1 MRPEAEE
8 KARER
13 TLLVIVA
20 LVLFVPALCELLM
33 VYYSTH
39 PGPPHPVTSIEVEGT
54 EYVLTCRQ
62 TIDGPLDLFLE
73 QCEEGE
79 PQSCTVVEEGNNFEL
94 TCEDMRLRIRDDTI
108 YVESP
113 SGFRVALTYDVQ

>member
-1 MRPEAEE
+1 MKPEAEE

-39 PGPPHPVTSIEVEGT
+39 PGPPHPVASIEVEGT

-79 PQSCTVVEEGNNFEL
+79 PQSCTVVEDGHNFGY
-94 TCEDMRLRIRDDTI
+94 TCKDMILRIQDDTI

-113 SGFRVALTYDVQ
+113 SGYSPMLTYDVK

>member
-39 PGPPHPVTSIEVEGT
+39 PGPPHPVASIEVEGT

-73 QCEEGE
+73 Q
-79 PQSCTVVEEGNNFEL
+79 
-94 TCEDMRLRIRDDTI
+94 
-108 YVESP
+108 
-113 SGFRVALTYDVQ
+113 

>member
-1 MRPEAEE
+1 MKPEAEE
-8 KARER
+8 KARKR
-13 TLLVIVA
+13 TLPVIGL
-20 LVLFVPALCELLM
+20 LVLVPMLLM
-33 VYYSTH
+33 YLAILF
-39 PGPPHPVTSIEVEGT
+39 PWPPHPVASIEVEDT

-79 PQSCTVVEEGNNFEL
+79 SQSCVVVEEGSNFGYG
-94 TCEDMRLRIRDDTI
+94 CKDMILRIQDDTI

-113 SGFRVALTYDVQ
+113 SGYSPMLTYNVK